1 MYTLSMYKITKLI
14 TIRDGI
20 SSILLVNRTA
30 SISGGGVLI
39 CHIEDI
45 VQVQQ
50 VDEKLHKIITE
61 TKCTYPPL

>member
-1 MYTLSMYKITKLI
+1 MFKITKLI
-14 TIRDGI
+14 NIRDG
-20 SSILLVNRTA
+20 SGSILLMNRTA
-30 SISGGGVLI
+30 SISGGVLLI

-61 TKCTYPPL
+61 TKWTYPPL